1 MAKGAVRH
9 RGPGRSGYLA
19 VLVASA
25 VLATTGRA
33 MASPKLQAIGET
45 SVGYTDNIQSAPDQ
59 PIPGQTPKAPGAF
72 VLLSPGVV
80 LAFANQRNVQR
91 IGYTYLYSLF
101 FAKPSASSSSNR
113 LEYHGFF
120 DLNPRSSLLIGATA
134 VQSNTYSSVLF
145 TAPGAGAVNA
155 LPPGG
160 GSFLATTTDEIL
172 SSDIA
177 PGWRAWE
184 GASMTVQAPI
194 FGTDAP
200 STLEPTARVGA
211 EHAFLRDAVG
221 LEARGDY
228 AVIKNSLRPDGTP
241 AGVQRQLIAGGVA
254 QWRHDWG
261 RYFTSRAEAG
271 PLHLE
276 RLNTDTGFWFPS
288 VLATLAYGTE
298 FGDAQLSY
306 GHTLSTN
313 PLLGQ
318 SLLVDEV
325 RARGA
330 LPLTK
335 KGEVLIAGSL
345 GYQNGRLL
353 DADSTLAAHV
363 DAILADAAVA
373 WQVVDEL
380 LIGIRYQHI
389 QQISD
394 VRTPPLPISFV
405 RNAIMLGATLKFP
418 PESDMPHAY
427 RAPLRVDRTDEIRD
441 AVEPGTPG
449 MQQPGTTAP
458 GR

>member
-1 MAKGAVRH
+1 MAALAAGVLLAST
-9 RGPGRSGYLA
+9 GRS
-19 VLVASA
+19 VAA
-25 VLATTGRA
+25 
-33 MASPKLQAIGET
+33 PKLQAVGET

-59 PIPGQTPKAPGAF
+59 SEAIAGQTPKSPGAF

-80 LAFANQRNVQR
+80 LALANQRTVQR
-91 IGYTYLYSLF
+91 VGYTYLYSLF
-101 FAKPSASSSSNR
+101 LGNTRASSSSNR

-120 DLNPRSSLLIGATA
+120 DLSPRSSLLLGATA

-160 GSFLATTTDEIL
+160 GSFLATTADEIL

-184 GASMTVQAPI
+184 GGSMTVQAPI
-194 FGTDAP
+194 FGTAAP
-200 STLEPTARVGA
+200 STLEPTARLGI
-211 EHAFLRDAVG
+211 ERTFLADAVG
-221 LEARGDY
+221 VEARGDY
-228 AVIKNSLRPDGTP
+228 AVIRNSLRPDGTP
-241 AGVQRQLIAGGVA
+241 AGVQEQIVAGAVA

-261 RYFTSRAEAG
+261 RYVTSRAEAG
-271 PLHLE
+271 PLRLE
-276 RLNTDTGFWFPS
+276 RLNSGTGFWFPGG
-288 VLATLAYGTE
+288 LATLAYATE

-306 GHTLSTN
+306 GHTLTTN

-353 DADSTLAAHV
+353 DEDSTLAAHV
-363 DAILADAAVA
+363 DSILADAAVA
-373 WQVVDEL
+373 WQVVDQL
-380 LIGIRYQHI
+380 LVGVRYQHL

-405 RNAIMLGATLKFP
+405 RNAIMLGATLKLP

-427 RAPLRVDRTDEIRD
+427 RAPLRVDRADEIRD

-449 MQQPGTTAP
+449 MQQPSSTAP

>member
-1 MAKGAVRH
+1 
-9 RGPGRSGYLA
+9 
-19 VLVASA
+19 VAA
-25 VLATTGRA
+25 
-33 MASPKLQAIGET
+33 PKLQAIGDV
-45 SVGYTDNIQSAPDQ
+45 SVGYTDNIQSAPDR
-59 PIPGQTPKAPGAF
+59 PIPGQSPKEPGAF
-72 VLLSPGVV
+72 LLMSPGVV
-80 LAFANQRNVQR
+80 FAMANDRTVQR
-91 IGYTYLYSLF
+91 VGYTYLYSLF
-101 FAKPSASSSSNR
+101 FSNTSASSSSNR

-120 DLNPRSSLLIGATA
+120 DLNPRSSLLLGATA

-145 TAPGAGAVNA
+145 AAPAAGAVNA

-160 GSFLATTTDEIL
+160 GSFLATTTDEIF

-177 PGWRAWE
+177 PGWRAWQ
-184 GASMTVQAPI
+184 GASMSVQTPI
-194 FGTDAP
+194 FGTNAP
-200 STLEPTARVGA
+200 TTLEPTARVGI

-221 LEARGDY
+221 VEARGDY

-241 AGVQRQLIAGGVA
+241 AGVQEQLVTGGVG

-271 PLHLE
+271 PLRLE
-276 RLNTDTGFWFPS
+276 RLNSDTGFWFPS
-288 VLATLAYGTE
+288 VLATVAYATE
-298 FGDAQLSY
+298 FGDVQLSY

-353 DADSTLAAHV
+353 DEDATLAAHV

-373 WQVVDEL
+373 WQIVDCL
-380 LIGIRYQHI
+380 LVGIRYQHI

-394 VRTPPLPISFV
+394 VRVPPLPISFV
-405 RNAIMLGATLKFP
+405 RNAIMLGATLKLP

-449 MQQPGTTAP
+449 MQQPNSTAP